1 MNCTVTVARLFL
13 VGILCLVAIRR
24 AVSNPEGEVLSATD
38 SHIDEIVLVFKTH
51 FDIGYTDMAANV
63 VHLYRTRMID
73 QAIAVVD
80 TSRVLPPEQQ
90 FVWTIPGWPM
100 TKILEDW
107 PGQRPE
113 RKARIEQA
121 FREGRFVVHA
131 LPFTTHTETLD
142 LEDLVWGLGY
152 SSQLSRRFGLPLPR
166 DAKMTDVPCHSWA
179 IVTILKR
186 AGVDFL
192 HLGCNA
198 GSSSPQVPV
207 LFWWEGPDGSRLL
220 TMYSEAGYGTGLE
233 PPANWPFRTWLAL
246 IHTGDNQGPPT
257 PDEVRRILEEA
268 KRRFP
273 GARIRIGRL
282 SDFAEAILR
291 EGGEIPVVR
300 GDMPDT
306 WIHGPMSDPV
316 GCGLARKVRPA
327 INAAQSLNTLLRLW
341 KVQVPDAQAVLAIAR
356 ENSLLY
362 GEHTWGG
369 ALSWITSLAPDR
381 SSFPYGEKFRL
392 DLARGR
398 FQRLE
403 ESWKEHTTYI
413 ETAHAQIRTVL
424 EGYLRS
430 LAEAAGVSGPR
441 IVVFNPLPW
450 KRSGLV
456 TVVWK
461 HGPLT
466 GLKPTEGGPPAA
478 CTLEGQVLRFVASD
492 VPALGYRTYIPAQN
506 ASLPAF
512 RVDPQAVTVE
522 TQNFKATLDPKRGCV
537 RSLID
542 KRSGRELVDSSAPHG
557 FGQYLYERFDA
568 DQVAAYVRDYVKIR
582 ADWAINELGKPP
594 MPPATE
600 VPYHAA
606 SSTHCSLHFEDRPY
620 EIVAVMHAP
629 ADAGVPHA
637 VTTRLVL
644 YSELP
649 YVDLEVTIHD
659 KAQDSWPEACWI
671 CLPFQVQQPRFQ
683 LGRLGSIVDPARD
696 LVPGSNHDLLWLSTG
711 LSIMA
716 SDGRGVG
723 LCPIDHPLV
732 SLERPGCMKYSPVFV
747 PSKAWVYVNFFN
759 NHWTTNFRMWNGGTW
774 TSRVRIWAVEEDDP
788 ARGVIQPSVEAL
800 NPLIAAAAT
809 GEAGPLPP
817 AKTGIEVS
825 CRGVLLGFF
834 GPNPEGPGTLL
845 RLWEAAG
852 DSGLCEI
859 RLPEEI
865 SVAEAVPVDLRGR
878 PVGSP
883 IPVKNGRLQFTLE
896 KFAPVSF
903 LLPAGI
909 PGATDH
915 LAQ

>member
-1 MNCTVTVARLFL
+1 MNFAETAARLLPTCVFL
-13 VGILCLVAIRR
+13 FV
-24 AVSNPEGEVLSATD
+24 AVSQAEGNSHAELPPGPD
-38 SHIDEIVLVFKTH
+38 SPVKEIVLVFKTH

-63 VHLYRTRMID
+63 VHQYRTKMID
-73 QAIAVVD
+73 QALAVVD
-80 TSRVLPPEQQ
+80 ANRGLPPEEQ

-107 PGQRPE
+107 PGQLPE

-152 SSQLSRRFGLPLPR
+152 ASRLSREFGLPLPR

-179 IVTILKR
+179 VVTLLKH

-198 GSSSPQVPV
+198 GSSSPRVPM

-233 PPANWPFRTWLAL
+233 IPANWPYRTWLAL
-246 IHTGDNQGPPT
+246 IHTGDNHGPPT
-257 PDEVRRILEEA
+257 PEEVRQILDEA

-291 EGGEIPVVR
+291 EGGKIPVVR

-316 GCGLARKVRPA
+316 GCALARKVRPA
-327 INAAQSLNTLLRLW
+327 ITATQSLETLLRLW
-341 KVQVPDAQAVLAIAR
+341 NVQVPDGQTAWATAR

-381 SSFPYGEKFRL
+381 ISFPYGDAFRM

-403 ESWKEHTTYI
+403 ESWKEHTAYI
-413 ETAHAQIRTVL
+413 ETAHAQIRSVL
-424 EGYLRS
+424 EGHLRF
-430 LAEAAGVSGPR
+430 LAEAVGVPGPR

-456 TVVWK
+456 TVIWK
-461 HGPLT
+461 HGALNAVLPAD
-466 GLKPTEGGPPAA
+466 GGPPAA
-478 CTLEGQVLRFVASD
+478 CTQEGQILRFFASD
-492 VPALGYRTYIPAQN
+492 VPALGYRTYVPARK
-506 ASLPAF
+506 ASLPAC
-512 RVDPQAVTVE
+512 RVDPQAGVVE
-522 TQNFKATLDPKRGCV
+522 TQYFKATLDPKRGCV

-557 FGQYLYERFDA
+557 LGQYLYERFDA

-600 VPYHAA
+600 VPYHSA
-606 SSTHCSLHFEDRPY
+606 SPAHCSLHFEERPY
-620 EIVAVMHAP
+620 EIAAVMHAP
-629 ADAGVPHA
+629 AGAGVPHA

-649 YVDLEVTIHD
+649 YADLEVTIHD
-659 KAQDSWPEACWI
+659 KPQDSWPEACWI
-671 CLPFQVQQPRFQ
+671 CLPFQVEKPRFR

-696 LVPGSNHDLLWLSTG
+696 LVPGSNHDLLWLNTG
-711 LSIMA
+711 LSITGP
-716 SDGRGVG
+716 DGRGVG
-723 LCPIDHPLV
+723 LCPIDQPLV

-800 NPLIAAAAT
+800 NPLMAAAAT
-809 GEAGPLPP
+809 GEGGPLPP
-817 AKTGIEVS
+817 AKTGLEVS

-834 GPNPEGPGTLL
+834 GPNPDGPGTLL
-845 RLWEAAG
+845 RLWEA
-852 DSGLCEI
+852 SGNSGVCEV
-859 RLPEEI
+859 RLPEGMTVSE
-865 SVAEAVPVDLRGR
+865 VVPVDLRGR
-878 PVGSP
+878 PVGP
-883 IPVKNGRLQFTLE
+883 PLPVKDGRLRFTLE
-896 KFAPVSF
+896 KFAPASF
-903 LLPAGI
+903 LLHPAALG
-909 PGATDH
+909 TDVQH
-915 LAQ
+915 P